1 MEILDFWCLHIS
13 LLKFF
18 GYAAPQFL
26 LIFFVKG
33 VTGYWVKKSIV
44 KYALG
49 IMSELTCRLMSAYQ
63 RMPYQFHIKRNTP
76 SLILATSGHTA
87 NFAHH
92 TLIQSLGLCAEAIVV
107 IMIMALLAATNYVV
121 MISMSILLTL
131 VYLIYNK
138 IVRHRIQNIGKNT
151 ATANEGIIKGVK
163 QGIEGLKEI
172 RVYGSESY
180 FHNKVKSSSV
190 DFADFSSQF
199 AALKIIPQYLFE
211 FTIVSF
217 VIGLCIITI
226 FIYF

>member
-1 MEILDFWCLHIS
+1 
-13 LLKFF
+13 
-18 GYAAPQFL
+18 
-26 LIFFVKG
+26 
-33 VTGYWVKKSIV
+33 
-44 KYALG
+44 
-49 IMSELTCRLMSAYQ
+49 MSELTCRLMSAYQ
-63 RMPYQFHIKRNTP
+63 RMPYQFHLKRNTS
-76 SLILATSGHTA
+76 SLILATSGHTS

-180 FHNKVKSSSV
+180 FHNKEPVILSRYTSS
-190 DFADFSSQF
+190 D
-199 AALKIIPQYLFE
+199 
-211 FTIVSF
+211 
-217 VIGLCIITI
+217 
-226 FIYF
+226 